1 MMNCAEKCGWLRKL
15 QKTAVRRLG
24 FWIRLKQINTFDDG
38 FFTKK
43 AERRPVLEG
52 GGETVHVCKCWKIG
66 CGAYSQ
72 PVVCL
77 LSHVGWQILGLS
89 FGIADEL
96 INTWDCIKGVAYG
109 I

>member
-1 MMNCAEKCGWLRKL
+1 MMDFSPKRQRKDL
-15 QKTAVRRLG
+15 
-24 FWIRLKQINTFDDG
+24 FWK
-38 FFTKK
+38 
-43 AERRPVLEG
+43 G
-52 GGETVHVCKCWKIG
+52 GGETVHVYKCWKIG